1 MEYKLDIFCSIYQFM
16 FIDLS
21 LIILILTLN
30 YNKTVL
36 LRVPWFCLVLSYP
49 VLPSMRDIF
58 PQFSSLI
65 DIDPV
70 IPGLE
75 FVPFSPVSDL
85 IWFSGLDSRKQLFVV
100 HSFYRNALRLVRSYY
115 QPDEGGDTSTLGSC
129 TCYHF
134 GSRIKPLERKDFVLY
149 SCFISSQFPR
159 IY

>member
-85 IWFSGLDSRKQLFVV
+85 IWFSGLDSRKHL
-100 HSFYRNALRLVRSYY
+100 
-115 QPDEGGDTSTLGSC
+115 
-129 TCYHF
+129 
-134 GSRIKPLERKDFVLY
+134 
-149 SCFISSQFPR
+149 
-159 IY
+159 